1 MAQGSRPIRPLL
13 RGGADLGPAGAI
25 ARQWARGPRGAEVNG
40 ALPCAAFADSK
51 SLCQLRNIKMYNA
64 WFDLFIKLPCLGLFR
79 EESPREGV
87 LWEGTSSEGL
97 VTAVPGSLLHGP
109 PVHGAA
115 PTRQG
120 QGWGQPPPTP
130 QPRRPSA
137 ASSGPGL
144 RHGGG
149 REQVCSRWMRS
160 YPGGLAPP
168 PHRGQHT
175 LRAGPAPEPQPACR
189 RNETLTRY

>member
-1 MAQGSRPIRPLL
+1 MARGGRAIRPLL

-109 PVHGAA
+109 PVRGAA

-120 QGWGQPPPTP
+120 QGWGQPSPTP
-130 QPRRPSA
+130 QPRRPSV

-168 PHRGQHT
+168 PTGATHT
-175 LRAGPAPEPQPACR
+175 QSRASPRTTACVS
-189 RNETLTRY
+189 EE